1 MSINHK
7 YRGKKTKNTAKVREH
22 PHTRPARQPRQG
34 VEPRLTKRDKNTE
47 RKSKKKQRDKNY
59 IQE

>member
-22 PHTRPARQPRQG
+22 PHTRPARQLRQG
-34 VEPRLTKRDKNTE
+34 VEPRLTKKRQKY
-47 RKSKKKQRDKNY
+47 RKKKQ
-59 IQE
+59 EETEG